1 MDNKPTILQ
10 VIDHIGAWIVL
21 ALNEWNG
28 GDWVDREGLSP
39 VATARNVITGD
50 VEIPV
55 EYEAKETWEDE
66 IE

>member
-1 MDNKPTILQ
+1 MDDEPTILQ
-10 VIDHIGAWIVL
+10 VIDHIGAWVVL
-21 ALNEWNG
+21 VVSEWNG
-28 GDWVDREGLSP
+28 DWGNSTKKSP
-39 VATARNVITGD
+39 VETAQDIITGD

>member
-1 MDNKPTILQ
+1 MDDEPTILQ
-10 VIDHIGAWIVL
+10 VIDRIGAWAVL
-21 ALNEWNG
+21 IASEWSC
-28 GDWVDREGLSP
+28 DWSNSTKKSP
-39 VATARNVITGD
+39 VETAQDIIAGD